1 MNISNFLFFFL
12 SLFISFSG
20 SCMFRFEGEV
30 NSKFHNASAYL
41 MLVEDLNRK
50 NQFEIDQI
58 LDECEIDSS
67 GYFSFVGDYLPE
79 KNRVYKIYIDQCKN
93 HISNSKH
100 LLQYCDNHIS
110 QLFIANNSDR
120 IFFPLNNMH
129 QMFCST
135 QSKTSTNLYISQI
148 DSVQSE
154 LLNSAYALKSKKQ
167 RTRLFFKYYK
177 TLQDFGKQLHDP
189 IAELYIAFLHAE
201 KSAFTYNMFKD
212 DIEENDY
219 YFDLVERLK
228 LEYPKSGYAQNL
240 ALELTQTSQKRTNYS
255 FNSSFW
261 ILLVLF
267 ILSVVMNILF
277 YKKIKT
283 KNNIVQENIKPI
295 DYKTALTKQEQN
307 IFELMHKGYSNKD
320 IAEEL
325 FISLS
330 TVKTHINKIY
340 NKLNIKSRKEIK
352 PFFS

>member
-1 MNISNFLFFFL
+1 
-12 SLFISFSG
+12 
-20 SCMFRFEGEV
+20 MFRFEGEV

-79 KNRVYKIYIDQCKN
+79 KNRVYKIYIDQCEN

-167 RTRLFFKYYK
+167 RTRLFLKYYK

-283 KNNIVQENIKPI
+283 KNNIVQENVKPI
-295 DYKTALTKQEQN
+295 DYKIALTKQEQN

-340 NKLNIKSRKEIK
+340 NKLKIKSRKEIK